1 MVTTGG
7 GGFPGLSMNGV
18 GGIVLAVLVIVAI
31 VVVAKYVLDN

>member
-7 GGFPGLSMNGV
+7 GLPGLPMSGV
-18 GGIVLAVLVIVAI
+18 GGIILAALVIVAI